1 MMDSLSRS
9 RLLLGQE
16 GIDKLASSHVVIVGL
31 GGVGGYAAEAL
42 ARTGIGRMTLVD
54 HDRVSLTNLNRQII
68 ATQQTL
74 GWKKVDA
81 MAARLRSIRPDIK
94 LTLLDQFFLPGEP
107 LPSLEEADYVVDA
120 IDTVAGKVELA
131 CRCQAAGTPLIS
143 AMGCGNKL
151 SPLGFTVADLF
162 STQGCPLCRAMRRE
176 LRKRGLSRLKV
187 IYSPEPPAP
196 RQAPPD
202 IMDDSGGKRS
212 VAGSLPYVVGTA
224 GFILAWQVVTDL
236 TDGLRP

>member
-1 MMDSLSRS
+1 MTIVDA
-9 RLLLGQE
+9 
-16 GIDKLASSHVVIVGL
+16 DVVTPSNI
-31 GGVGGYAAEAL
+31 
-42 ARTGIGRMTLVD
+42 
-54 HDRVSLTNLNRQII
+54 NRQII

-202 IMDDSGGKRS
+202 IMDDAGGKRS